1 MTPVPKTL
9 QNSYFKALIVKPD
22 EKQSASHK
30 ALPTVTR
37 SRRAGPGAWRDR
49 ALVRATG
56 QG

>member
-22 EKQSASHK
+22 EKQSTSHK

-37 SRRAGPGAWRDR
+37 SRSTGPGAWRDR
-49 ALVRATG
+49 ALV
-56 QG
+56 